1 MAINEDKTQRQ
12 IVRYTPNPPPR
23 GKVDPELLAQYMYQ
37 EFKKI
42 SYVIDNLSK
51 NRFEVLYEYPEK
63 PREGD
68 VIYADGVNL
77 DPTGL
82 GFAGLFVYDSTGQ
95 WQ

>member
-12 IVRYTPNPPPR
+12 IVRYSPNPPPK
-23 GKVDPELLAQYMYQ
+23 GKVEPEILAHYLFQ
-37 EFKKI
+37 ELKRI

-77 DPTGL
+77 NPTGS
-82 GFAGLFVYDSTGQ
+82 GRPGLFFYTSYGQ